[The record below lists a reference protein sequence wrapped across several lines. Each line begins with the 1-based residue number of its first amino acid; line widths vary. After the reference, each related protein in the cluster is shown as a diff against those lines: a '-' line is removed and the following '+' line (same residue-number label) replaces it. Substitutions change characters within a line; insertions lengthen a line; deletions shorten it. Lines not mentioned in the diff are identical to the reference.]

1 MRPRSLAA
9 RQLRGLSHRLR
20 VRAAGPIL
28 TGPASRVRVSPT
40 VGLADVLINTIG
52 GSVDIGDYV
61 FFGHDVLL
69 LTGTHDFRLTGPG
82 RQTNRQTADR
92 DIVIERGAWIAS
104 RAVIIGP
111 CRIGENA
118 VIGCGCLID
127 FDVPPDTVVRVLAR
141 ADSHPHVPRVW
152 SVRRAADCVART
164 SLVVAG
170 GRVETHMGKPFP
182 SLDPLCRAVQIPRRT
197 PPSGSQ
203 GPISGH
209 QLGRV

>member
-1 MRPRSLAA
+1 MRPRNIPA

-20 VRAAGPIL
+20 LRTAGPIL
-28 TGPASRVRVSPT
+28 TGPVSRVRVSPT

-69 LTGTHDFRLTGPG
+69 LTGTHDFRLTGPS
-82 RQTNRQTADR
+82 RQVNRQTANR

-118 VIGCGCLID
+118 VIGCGCTID
-127 FDVPPDTVVRVLAR
+127 FDVPPDTVVRVRQEISQNPIAYR
-141 ADSHPHVPRVW
+141 DVPRG
-152 SVRRAADCVART
+152 
-164 SLVVAG
+164 AG
-170 GRVETHMGKPFP
+170 
-182 SLDPLCRAVQIPRRT
+182 
-197 PPSGSQ
+197 
-203 GPISGH
+203 
-209 QLGRV
+209 